1 MFSRLLLLWPLGHGS
16 KRHIG
21 KMIRADFNW
30 YFIKTWKYNM
40 CNTGIRK
47 NIIQCNNCIGLSIEA
62 LLYTALQCDREAF
75 HKTYYEITWNKYK
88 NASFI

>member
-40 CNTGIRK
+40 CNTQYIHCMIRK
-47 NIIQCNNCIGLSIEA
+47 NII
-62 LLYTALQCDREAF
+62 
-75 HKTYYEITWNKYK
+75 
-88 NASFI
+88 